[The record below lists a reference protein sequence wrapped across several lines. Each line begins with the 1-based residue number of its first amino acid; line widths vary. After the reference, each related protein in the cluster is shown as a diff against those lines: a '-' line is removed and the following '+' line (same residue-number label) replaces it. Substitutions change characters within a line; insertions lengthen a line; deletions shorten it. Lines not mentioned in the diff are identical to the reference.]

1 MPSLA
6 AVGRAVALHMR
17 THLRTLARRLST
29 GASPKVQLTAAAKA
43 AAPRLPQRRLGANGP
58 LVSAVGLGCMSLSLE
73 GRPDAEEA
81 VGVIHAA
88 LDAGVSLFD
97 TADVYCTSQD
107 DIGHN
112 ERLLRTALDS
122 YRGPA
127 DTSCV
132 VIATKGIMA
141 RPGGAWEAGSDPDA
155 LFAAC
160 DRSLEVLP
168 HAGAHPKPKPKPC
181 PNPNLQALGVSTLD
195 LYYLH
200 TPSGFAGDA
209 GRGRGSGR
217 GGH

>member
-1 MPSLA
+1 M
-6 AVGRAVALHMR
+6 
-17 THLRTLARRLST
+17 
-29 GASPKVQLTAAAKA
+29 
-43 AAPRLPQRRLGANGP
+43 
-58 LVSAVGLGCMSLSLE
+58 
-73 GRPDAEEA
+73 
-81 VGVIHAA
+81 
-88 LDAGVSLFD
+88 SLFD
-97 TADVYCTSQD
+97 TADVYCTNHD

-168 HAGAHPKPKPKPC
+168 H
-181 PNPNLQALGVSTLD
+181 PNPNLKPK
-195 LYYLH
+195 
-200 TPSGFAGDA
+200 PSPTWRAP
-209 GRGRGSGR
+209 
-217 GGH
+217 

>member
-1 MPSLA
+1 
-6 AVGRAVALHMR
+6 MR
-17 THLRTLARRLST
+17 RCLST
-29 GASPKVQLTAAAKA
+29 GASPKAQLTAAAKA

-58 LVSAVGLGCMSLSLE
+58 LVSAVGLGCMSLSLGGPPVE
-73 GRPDAEEA
+73 QA

-112 ERLLRTALDS
+112 ERLLRAALDS
-122 YRGPA
+122 YSGAA

-141 RPGGAWEAGSDPDA
+141 RPDGAWEAGSDPDA

-168 HAGAHPKPKPKPC
+168 HASPGPSPGRSPGPS
-181 PNPNLQALGVSTLD
+181 PT
-195 LYYLH
+195 H
-200 TPSGFAGDA
+200 TPTP
-209 GRGRGSGR
+209 GR
-217 GGH
+217 

>member
-1 MPSLA
+1 MN
-6 AVGRAVALHMR
+6 MR
-17 THLRTLARRLST
+17 THVRTLARRLST
-29 GASPKVQLTAAAKA
+29 GASPKVQLTAAAAKP

-58 LVSAVGLGCMSLSLE
+58 LVSAVGLGCMPLSLE

-97 TADVYCTSQD
+97 TADVYCTSHD

-112 ERLLRTALDS
+112 ERLLRSALDS

-141 RPGGAWEAGSDPDA
+141 RPDGAWEAGSDPDA

-168 HAGAHPKPKPKPC
+168 HASPGPSPGRSPGPS
-181 PNPNLQALGVSTLD
+181 PT
-195 LYYLH
+195 H
-200 TPSGFAGDA
+200 TPTP
-209 GRGRGSGR
+209 GR
-217 GGH
+217 

>member
-1 MPSLA
+1 MRTHLRTHLRTTAPGA
-6 AVGRAVALHMR
+6 NMR
-17 THLRTLARRLST
+17 THLRTLARRLSAGASPKVQLTAAAKARRLST

-112 ERLLRTALDS
+112 ERLLRSALDS

-160 DRSLEVLP
+160 DRSLEAP
-168 HAGAHPKPKPKPC
+168 AP
-181 PNPNLQALGVSTLD
+181 
-195 LYYLH
+195 
-200 TPSGFAGDA
+200 
-209 GRGRGSGR
+209 
-217 GGH
+217 

>member
-1 MPSLA
+1 MRKPMFTPNIVIA
-6 AVGRAVALHMR
+6 ARAPMR
-17 THLRTLARRLST
+17 TSTLVRRCLST
-29 GASPKVQLTAAAKA
+29 GASPKAQLTAAAKA

-58 LVSAVGLGCMSLSLE
+58 LVSAVGMGCMSLSLDGPPVE
-73 GRPDAEEA
+73 QA

-112 ERLLRTALDS
+112 ERLLRAALDS
-122 YRGPA
+122 YSGAA

-141 RPGGAWEAGSDPDA
+141 RPDGAWEAGSDPDE

-160 DRSLEVLP
+160 DRSLE
-168 HAGAHPKPKPKPC
+168 ARRA
-181 PNPNLQALGVSTLD
+181 
-195 LYYLH
+195 
-200 TPSGFAGDA
+200 
-209 GRGRGSGR
+209 
-217 GGH
+217 